1 MYPKTSMKKLLFFLL
16 SFTASLTV
24 FAQNRTITGVITDAK
39 DGSGLP
45 GVSVTVKEIPTIG
58 TQTDVSG
65 KYSISVPANAKTLI
79 INYIGFGTQQLPIT
93 GSVLNTAIRENA
105 QQLSEVVVVGY
116 GTQTRQSVTGSIA
129 GVTAKDIAETPVPS
143 VEQAIQ
149 GKIPGVAIQSNNGK
163 LGQGIQIRVRGTS
176 SLSASNQPLYVVD
189 GIPITSSSQSGTDAP
204 TNPIADINFNDVESL
219 EVLKD
224 ASASAIYGAR
234 ASNGVVLITTKK
246 GRAGTPRI
254 NFTAQFGGSQP
265 SRHRDFLNASQYV
278 QLEER
283 AGLGAATQDFNAGY
297 FSTLA
302 DAQSYYKSYVDRRLT
317 RYAAGS
323 TNWQTAAVNTDWEK
337 LAFQKA
343 PQSQYDLNL
352 SGGTD
357 KTTYYIG
364 GQYLN
369 QDGILIGN
377 NFKRYSGRINLD
389 SKMYKNFTVGM
400 NLSFTRTINNR
411 VSNDDAFS
419 TPLQVV
425 ALSPITPQF
434 DPRTGLLSGTLPNGV
449 SSTSALGGTLA
460 STYPVYYNPLL
471 SLGNASFITNVY
483 HTLGNVYGDLKI
495 AKGFSFRTEFGI
507 DQINQNEDSYY
518 NSLTFRNTGTANG
531 SGSDGY
537 NQVLNYTTN
546 NYFTY
551 KNTFG
556 DNHIVDFTGGMSY
569 QLSQTNYNLATGT
582 QFPSDAYRTISSA
595 AVTTGSSGST
605 NYSFVGYFLRGNYA
619 YKNKYL
625 VSASIREDGSSRFGK
640 GNKYGVYPAGSIGWV
655 LTEEDFLKPV
665 TALSNLKIRLSYGLT
680 GNAEI
685 ANYAALGLFTG
696 TASYNGVAGQAITQI
711 ANPNL
716 KWESTAQFDAGLDFG
731 LFNNRLSGSFDFYRK
746 NTYDLLFNVNVPGT
760 SGFSTQYQNAGK
772 LYNQGLE
779 FGLSTQNLVGKFKWS
794 TSANI
799 AYNKNVVTDVGGQI
813 LGTNDLNR
821 VLEGQPIGVF
831 YGREYAGVDPA
842 NGDAIY
848 YLNTT
853 NPDGTRNRTTTNNYN
868 AAQNVVLGNPT
879 PKINYGFTNNFA
891 YSGFDLSVTFQGVY
905 GNKIYNGGG
914 QYMSANASNGFDNQ
928 TTDQMNYWNKPG
940 DITNV
945 PEPRLFQGNGIA
957 ASSRYLSNG
966 SYLRCKIVSFGYNL
980 PKEWLSKINVARARI
995 FMNAYNLFLVT
1006 KYKGWDP
1013 EVNADYQA
1021 SNINLGVDFYSAPQP
1036 RTITFGL
1043 NIGL

>member
-1 MYPKTSMKKLLFFLL
+1 MKKVLLFLL
-16 SFTASLTV
+16 AFSVALNV
-24 FAQNRTITGVITDAK
+24 FAQNRTITGVVTDAK
-39 DGSGLP
+39 DGSTLP
-45 GVSVTVKEIPTIG
+45 GVSVTVKEVPGIG
-58 TQTDVSG
+58 TQTDANG
-65 KYSISVPANAKTLI
+65 RYSISVPAAAKTLVV
-79 INYIGFGTQQLPIT
+79 NYIGFGTVQAPIT
-93 GSVLNTAIRENA
+93 GSVVNAAIRENA

-129 GVTAKDIAETPVPS
+129 GVTAKDIQETPVTS

-163 LGQGIQIRVRGTS
+163 LGQGMQIRVRGTS

-189 GIPITSSSQSGTDAP
+189 GIPITSNSQSSTSAA
-204 TNPIADINFNDVESL
+204 TNPIADINFNDIESF

-234 ASNGVVLITTKK
+234 ASNGVVIITTKK
-246 GRAGTPRI
+246 GKSGVSSV
-254 NFTAQFGGSQP
+254 NFNVQYGNSQP
-265 SRHRDFLNASQYV
+265 TRHRDFINASQYV
-278 QLEER
+278 QIEER
-283 AGLGAATQDFNAGY
+283 AGLGAATQDFAAGY

-302 DAQSYYKSYVDRRLT
+302 SAQAYYKTRVDNRLT

-323 TNWQTAAVNTDWEK
+323 TNWQTGAVNTDWEK
-337 LAFQKA
+337 LAYQKA
-343 PQSQYDLNL
+343 PQAQYDLNL

-369 QDGILIGN
+369 QDGILVGN
-377 NFKRYSGRINLD
+377 NFKRYSGRINLE
-389 SKMYKNFTVGM
+389 SKMYSNFTVGM
-400 NLSFTRTINNR
+400 NLSFARTINNR

-419 TPLQVV
+419 TPLQIV
-425 ALSPITPQF
+425 ALSPITPKI
-434 DPRTGLLSGTLPNGV
+434 DPRSGLESGTLPNGV
-449 SSTSALGGTLA
+449 SSTSPLGGTLA

-471 SLGNASFITNVY
+471 SIGNASYVTNVY

-495 AKGFSFRTEFGI
+495 ARGLSFRTEFGV
-507 DQINQNEDSYY
+507 DQINQNENSYY

-531 SGSDGY
+531 SGANDY
-537 NQVLNYTTN
+537 TQVLNYTTN
-546 NYFTY
+546 SYFTY

-569 QLSQTNYNLATGT
+569 QVSQTDFNSATGT
-582 QFPSDAYRTISSA
+582 QFPSDAYKTISSA
-595 AVTTGSSGST
+595 ATTTGSSGST
-605 NYSFVGYFLRGNYA
+605 SYSFVGYFLRGNYA
-619 YKNKYL
+619 FKNKYL

-640 GNKYGVYPAGSIGWV
+640 GNKYGVYPAASIGWV
-655 LTEEDFLKPV
+655 LTEEEFLKPITV
-665 TALSNLKIRLSYGLT
+665 VSNLKLRLSYGLT

-685 ANYAALGLFTG
+685 SNFAALGLFSGTG
-696 TASYNGVAGQAITQI
+696 SYNGVAGQVITQI
-711 ANPNL
+711 ANPKL
-716 KWESTAQFDAGLDFG
+716 KWESTKQLDVGLDFG
-731 LFNNRLSGSFDFYRK
+731 LFNNRLSGTFDYYRK

-760 SGFSTQYQNAGK
+760 SGFAAQFQNAGS

-779 FGLSTQNLVGKFKWS
+779 FGITSQNLVGKFRWS

-799 AYNKNVVTDVGGQI
+799 AYNKNVVTDVRGQI

-821 VLEGQPIGVF
+821 VIEGQPIGVF

-853 NPDGTRNRTTTNNYN
+853 NPDGKRDRTTTNDYN
-868 AAQNVVLGNPT
+868 AAQNVILGNPT

-891 YSGFDLSVTFQGVY
+891 FQGFDLAVTFQGVY
-905 GNKIYNGGG
+905 GNKIYNSGG
-914 QYMSANASNGFDNQ
+914 QYMSANAGNGYDNQ
-928 TTDQMNYWNKPG
+928 TTDQMSYWDKPG

-945 PEPRLFQGNGIA
+945 PEPRLFYGNGIA

-966 SYLRCKIVSFGYNL
+966 SYLRCKIVSLGYTL
-980 PKEWLSKINVARARI
+980 PKSILSKIKVSRARLFI
-995 FMNAYNLFLVT
+995 NTYNLFTIT

>member
-1 MYPKTSMKKLLFFLL
+1 MKKVLLFILAI
-16 SFTASLTV
+16 TISLTV
-24 FAQNRTITGVITDAK
+24 FAQNKTITGVVTDAK
-39 DGSGLP
+39 DGSTLP
-45 GVSVTVKEIPTIG
+45 SVSITVKEFPTIG
-58 TQTDVSG
+58 TQTDANG
-65 KYSISVPANAKTLI
+65 KYTLSVPDNAKTLI
-79 INYIGFGTQQLPIT
+79 VNYIGFGTVQIPIT
-93 GSVLNTAIRENA
+93 SSVINATIKENA

-129 GVTAKDIAETPVPS
+129 GVTAKDIAETPVTS
-143 VEQAIQ
+143 VEQALQ

-176 SLSASNQPLYVVD
+176 SLSASTQPLYVVD
-189 GIPITSSSQSGTDAP
+189 GIPITSSSQSGTSAA
-204 TNPIADINFNDVESL
+204 TNPIADINFNDIESL

-234 ASNGVVLITTKK
+234 ASNGVVIITTKK
-246 GRAGTPRI
+246 GKSGAPSI
-254 NFTAQFGGSQP
+254 NFTAQFGDSQP

-278 QLEER
+278 QLEQR
-283 AGLGAATQDFNAGY
+283 AALGAANQDYLAGY
-297 FSTLA
+297 FSTLQS
-302 DAQSYYKSYVDRRLT
+302 AQTYYTNYVNNRLT

-323 TNWQTAAVNTDWEK
+323 TNWQTNAVNTDWEK

-352 SGGTD
+352 SGGAD

-369 QDGILIGN
+369 QDGILVGN
-377 NFKRYSGRINLD
+377 NFKRYSGRINLE

-400 NLSFTRTINNR
+400 NLSFARTVNNR

-419 TPLQVV
+419 TPLQIV
-425 ALSPITPQF
+425 ALSPITPQI

-449 SSTSALGGTLA
+449 SSTSTLGGTVA
-460 STYPVYYNPLL
+460 SSYPVYYNPLL
-471 SLGNASFITNVY
+471 SVGNAYYITDVY
-483 HTLGNVYGDLKI
+483 RTLGNVYGDLKI
-495 AKGFSFRTEFGI
+495 AKGLSFRTEFGV
-507 DQINQNEDSYY
+507 DQLNQNENSYY
-518 NSLTFRNTGTANG
+518 NSLTFRNTSTANG
-531 SGSDGY
+531 YGEDAY
-537 NQVLNYTTN
+537 TQVFNYTTN

-556 DNHIVDFTGGMSY
+556 DNHIVDFTAGMTY
-569 QLSQTNYNLATGT
+569 QRSQTNFNDATGT
-582 QFPSDAYRTISSA
+582 QFPSDAYKTISSA
-595 AVTTGSSGST
+595 ATTTGSSGST
-605 NYSFVGYFLRGNYA
+605 GYSFVGYFLRGNYA

-625 VSASIREDGSSRFGK
+625 VSASIREDGSSRFGQN
-640 GNKYGVYPAGSIGWV
+640 NKYGVYPAASVGWV
-655 LTEEDFLKPV
+655 LTEEEFLKPV
-665 TALSNLKIRLSYGLT
+665 TVLSNLKLRLSYGLT

-685 ANYAALGLFTG
+685 SNFASLGLFTG

-711 ANPNL
+711 ANPQL
-716 KWESTAQFDAGLDFG
+716 KWESTKQFDAGLDFG
-731 LFNNRLSGSFDFYRK
+731 LFNSRLSGSFDFYRK
-746 NTYDLLFNVNVPGT
+746 STYDLLFNVTVPGT

-779 FGLSTQNLVGKFKWS
+779 LGLTSQNLVGKFRWS
-794 TSANI
+794 TSGNI
-799 AYNKNVVTDVGGQI
+799 SYNKNVVTDIGGQI

-821 VLEGQPIGVF
+821 VIEGQPIGVF

-842 NGDAIY
+842 NGDALY

-853 NPDGTRNRTTTNNYN
+853 NTDGTRNRTKTNDYN

-879 PKINYGFTNNFA
+879 PKINYGITNNFA
-891 YSGFDLSVTFQGVY
+891 FKNFDLAVTFQGVY
-905 GNKIYNGGG
+905 GNKIYNSGG
-914 QYMSANASNGFDNQ
+914 QYMSAEASNGFDNQ

-940 DITNV
+940 DITDV
-945 PEPRLFQGNGIA
+945 PEPRLFYGNGIA
-957 ASSRYLSNG
+957 ASSRYLSSG
-966 SYLRCKIVSFGYNL
+966 AYLRCKIVSFGYNL
-980 PKEWLSKINVARARI
+980 PKEWLSKIKVSKARV

-1013 EVNADYQA
+1013 EVNSDYQA

>member
-1 MYPKTSMKKLLFFLL
+1 MRKILLFLL
-16 SFTASLTV
+16 AFSVSLTV
-24 FAQNRTITGVITDAK
+24 FAQNKTITGVITDAK
-39 DGSGLP
+39 DGSTLP
-45 GVSVTVKEIPTIG
+45 GVSITVKEVPGIG
-58 TQTDVSG
+58 TQTDANG
-65 KYSISVPANAKTLI
+65 RYSLTVPASAKTLI
-79 INYIGFGTQQLPIT
+79 VNYIGFGTVQAPIT
-93 GSVLNTAIRENA
+93 GTVVNAAIRENSR
-105 QQLSEVVVVGY
+105 QLSEVVVVGY

-129 GVTAKDIAETPVPS
+129 GVTAKDIQETPVTT

-149 GKIPGVAIQSNNGK
+149 GKIAGVAVQSNNGK
-163 LGQGIQIRVRGTS
+163 LGQGMQIRVRGTS

-189 GIPITSSSQSGTDAP
+189 GVPITSSSQSGTSAA
-204 TNPIADINFNDVESL
+204 TNPIADINFDDVESID
-219 EVLKD
+219 VLKD

-246 GRAGTPRI
+246 GRAGTSNI
-254 NFTAQFGGSQP
+254 NFNVQFGDSQP
-265 SRHRDFLNASQYV
+265 SRHRDFLNAAQYV
-278 QLEER
+278 QIEER

-302 DAQSYYKSYVDRRLT
+302 SAQAYYKAAVERRLT

-337 LAFQKA
+337 QAFEKA
-343 PQSQYDLNL
+343 PQSQYDLSL

-364 GQYLN
+364 GQYLD
-369 QDGILIGN
+369 QKGILVGN
-377 NFKRYSGRINLD
+377 SFKRYSGRINLE
-389 SKMYKNFTVGM
+389 SKMYSNFTVGM
-400 NLSFTRTINNR
+400 NLSFARTLNNR
-411 VSNDDAFS
+411 VANDDAFS
-419 TPLQVV
+419 TPLQIV
-425 ALSPITPQF
+425 ALSPITPLI
-434 DPRTGLLSGTLPNGV
+434 DPRSGLLSGTLPNGV

-471 SLGNASFITNVY
+471 SVGNAYYNTNVY
-483 HTLGNVYGDLKI
+483 RTLGNVYGDLKI
-495 AKGFSFRTEFGI
+495 AKGLSFRTEFGV
-507 DQINQNEDSYY
+507 DQLNQNEDSFD

-531 SGSDGY
+531 SGY
-537 NQVLNYTTN
+537 NAYTQVLNYNTN

-551 KNTFG
+551 KNTFAQ
-556 DNHIVDFTGGMSY
+556 NHTVDFTAGMNY
-569 QLSQTNYNLATGT
+569 QLGQTNYNSATGT
-582 QFPSDAYRTISSA
+582 QFPSDAYKTISSA
-595 AVTTGSSGST
+595 ATTTGSSGST
-605 NYSFVGYFLRGNYA
+605 SYSFIGYFLRGNYA
-619 YKNKYL
+619 FKNKYL
-625 VSASIREDGSSRFGK
+625 VSASIRDDGSSRFGASHR
-640 GNKYGVYPAGSIGWV
+640 YGIFPAGSVGWV
-655 LTEEDFLKPV
+655 VTEEDFLKNS
-665 TALSNLKIRLSYGLT
+665 TTLSTLKLRVSYGLT

-685 ANYAALGLFTG
+685 PDFAARGLFRG
-696 TASYNGVAGQAITQI
+696 DASYNGAAGQRIFQL

-716 KWESTAQFDAGLDFG
+716 KWEQTAQFDAGLDFG
-731 LFNNRLSGSFDFYRK
+731 FFNNRLSGAFDFYRK
-746 NTYDLLFNVNVPGT
+746 NTKDLLLNVNIPGT
-760 SGFSTQYQNAGK
+760 SGFSTQYQNAGN

-779 FGLSTQNLVGKFKWS
+779 FALTSQNLVGKFRWS

-799 AYNKNVVTDVGGQI
+799 AYNKNVVTNVGGQI

-821 VLEGQPIGVF
+821 VIEGQPVGVF

-853 NPDGTRNRTTTNNYN
+853 NADGTRNRTTTNDYN
-868 AAQNVVLGNPT
+868 AAQNVILGNPT

-891 YSGFDLSVTFQGVY
+891 FQGFDLSITFQGVY
-905 GNKIYNGGG
+905 GNKVYNAGG
-914 QYMSANASNGFDNQ
+914 QYMSANAGNGYDNQ

-945 PEPRLFQGNGIA
+945 PEPRLFAGNGVA
-957 ASSRYLSNG
+957 ASSRYLSSG
-966 SYLRCKIVSFGYNL
+966 SYLRCKVVSLGYTI
-980 PKEWLSKINVARARI
+980 PKSVLGKIRVSRARV